1 MAQVELDTHTL
12 SDEEKTFAEATKR
25 FAVDV
30 VRPASI
36 ELDKL
41 SPEEVIAGGSV
52 LWDVFHEYRKMGY
65 HRTGFREELGGLAF
79 GQTAGYLTSEL
90 MGQASVGLT
99 ISLGVSSL
107 PFFFA
112 SMSPEP
118 EMQKLVKDYCA
129 DEKADIIGC
138 WAITEP
144 DHGSDWLIDPNTED
158 TEPKV
163 APSVRAVLDG
173 DAYVVNGQKAAWVSN
188 GTIATHA
195 ALFVTLDPSQGLR
208 DSGILIAPLDLPGVT
223 RGKPLEK
230 MGQRDLNQG
239 EIFFEDVRIPKSHMV
254 CAEPG
259 LYKVMSDRNLAGANA
274 SMGSLFTG
282 VAQAAYDEAEAY
294 ARVRIQGGKPIIE
307 HQNIKLKLFNMFTQL
322 EAARSL
328 SRRASKYNRLAATP
342 ALHYSIAS
350 KNFCTETAFKVA
362 SEAIQIFGGVGLTK
376 EYPIE
381 KIFRDARAGMIE
393 DGVNETLALG
403 GADWLFA

>member
-1 MAQVELDTHTL
+1 MAQVELDTHSL
-12 SDEEKTFAEATKR
+12 SDDEKSFADATRR
-25 FAVDV
+25 FATEV

-41 SPEEVIAGGSV
+41 GPEEVIAPGSV
-52 LWDVFHEYRKMGY
+52 LWDVFREYRKMGY
-65 HRTGFREELGGLAF
+65 HKAGFPEALGGLGA
-79 GQTAGYLTSEL
+79 GQTAGYLTSEI

-99 ISLGVSSL
+99 ISLGVSTL
-107 PFFFA
+107 PFGFA
-112 SMSPEP
+112 AMSPEP

-129 DEKADIIGC
+129 DEKGEIIGC

-158 TEPKV
+158 MEPKV

-173 DAYVVNGQKAAWVSN
+173 DEYVVNGQKAAWVSN

-195 ALFVTLDPSQGLR
+195 ALFVTLDPSKGLL
-208 DSGILIAPLDLPGVT
+208 DSGILIAPLDLPGVS

-239 EIFFEDVRIPKSHMV
+239 EIFFEDVRVPKSHMV

-259 LYKVMSDRNLAGANA
+259 LYKIMSDRNLAGANA

-307 HQNIKLKLFNMFTQL
+307 HQNIKLKLFNMFTQI

-328 SRRASKYNRLAATP
+328 SRRASTYNRLTDTP

-350 KNFCTETAFKVA
+350 KNFCTETAFNVA

>member
-1 MAQVELDTHTL
+1 
-12 SDEEKTFAEATKR
+12 
-25 FAVDV
+25 
-30 VRPASI
+30 
-36 ELDKL
+36 
-41 SPEEVIAGGSV
+41 
-52 LWDVFHEYRKMGY
+52 
-65 HRTGFREELGGLAF
+65 
-79 GQTAGYLTSEL
+79 

-99 ISLGVSSL
+99 ISLGVSTL
-107 PFFFA
+107 PFVFA
-112 SMSPEP
+112 SLSPEP

-129 DEKADIIGC
+129 DEKAEIIGC

-144 DHGSDWLIDPNTED
+144 DHGSDWLVDPNTED
-158 TEPKV
+158 TQPKV
-163 APSVRAVLDG
+163 VPSVRAVLDG
-173 DAYVVNGQKAAWVSN
+173 NEYVVNGQKSAWVSN

-195 ALFVTLDPSQGLR
+195 ALFVTIDPSQGLR
-208 DSGILIAPLDLPGVT
+208 GSGIVIAPLDLPGVT

-239 EIFFEDVRIPKSHMV
+239 EIFFEDVRIPKSHMI
-254 CAEPG
+254 CAEPD
-259 LYKVMSDRNLAGANA
+259 LYVAISDRNLAGANA

-328 SRRASKYNRLAATP
+328 SRRAYRYNRLAETP

-362 SEAIQIFGGVGLTK
+362 SEAIQVFGGVGLTK